1 MLPSIISKIMSPK
14 ITLQYEKYL
23 QDCDQEKITPQ
34 DVKNDNHYK
43 HSVCT
48 QNQQFYSFLPIVKQ
62 DKNYSIGQQ

>member
-1 MLPSIISKIMSPK
+1 MLPSIIGTIMSQK
-14 ITLQYEKYL
+14 IILWYEKYL
-23 QDCDQEKITPQ
+23 QDCDQEKITLQ

-43 HSVCT
+43 HSVYT